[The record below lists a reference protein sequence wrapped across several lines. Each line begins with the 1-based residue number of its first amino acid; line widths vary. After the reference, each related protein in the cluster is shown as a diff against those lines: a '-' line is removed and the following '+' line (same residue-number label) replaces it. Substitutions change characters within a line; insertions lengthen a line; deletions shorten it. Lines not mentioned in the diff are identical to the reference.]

1 MPSCRAGATRPASLL
16 ARLIIG
22 GGLLGALALPALVL
36 PTLGLAVLGAAD
48 PAAAAAVA
56 PVATSGATVAA
67 APAAVTITGV
77 SPAYARP
84 GKKITVT
91 GVLRN
96 TSRVPVRG
104 VTVQLR
110 SSSQEITDRDD
121 LASYAAGSGPSDVL
135 EPGALTR
142 IRGPIAPGA
151 SVRWTAVL
159 PVNEVH
165 MSVFGVYPL
174 AAEAATSAVTL
185 GTSRTFLPFWPTSKG
200 AVQPRENIAWVWPL
214 IDQPNL
220 GPCPGLL
227 DNSLAASLGSGGRL
241 ADLLS
246 AGSSAAGRAAKLT
259 WVVDPALVASAQT
272 MAVPYST
279 AASASCSPATS
290 HAASAPAAAWL
301 SGLRSAVAGQP
312 AVATPYADVDIAALV
327 HQNLDGDV
335 HRAFAEGRGSASAAL
350 KQNLTP
356 QAPAGAPTAADLT
369 TALAWPADGLAD
381 YPMLETLAAV
391 DGIKTVVLST
401 SAMPPVDN
409 LPYTPSAVTSTPDG
423 EGGDMR
429 VLLADSTITQIL
441 GSVTAQSDPPG
452 ASFTAQQMFLAQTA
466 MIAAESPHLSRAV
479 VVAPPR
485 RWDPPAD
492 LASGLLADTASAPW
506 LVPVSAGTLAADQKA
521 TGQVAR
527 RAPEATGSH
536 LASASL
542 LRGAAVA
549 DQRAALVQSLRVT
562 PAPRLTRAIAGIESS
577 AWRGTAAG
585 QEQARVML
593 RRMLTYLGDQ
603 TSKVT
608 IIEPGRDTLGG
619 QTGPI
624 PISIDNKL
632 DYAVRVRVQ
641 FTVSQDR
648 GGDFAVLSN
657 PGVITVPAEAVIT
670 KKVKVKASS
679 IGSTTVSLRLL
690 AADGQPLPGAPVNM
704 TVQSTQL
711 GTVTLVVLAAALA
724 VFMIASATRAIRR
737 GRSSGGAAP
746 GGAPAG
752 PGPDGPGPAHH
763 EDDDSAD
770 PPAEGGP
777 GPGRGDPAGQPAEEG
792 AGRGTS
798 HPTAHDA
805 TRPAGPGTGHGVAG
819 PAHYGAENGAGH
831 SDGYRAEGAS
841 GHWAGLPE
849 YHRAEDG
856 PGHGAVYPAPD
867 EAGRLTDHDDGDSAD
882 RERGYPMSGQASGGF
897 GPVPASA
904 AGRGGHEQP
913 EETDNVGDDRAAPGT
928 AGTDPAAT
936 EDADDYARV
945 PGWADRR

>member
-1 MPSCRAGATRPASLL
+1 MPSCRAGATRRASLL
-16 ARLIIG
+16 ARLALG
-22 GGLLGALALPALVL
+22 GSLLAALALPALVT
-36 PTLGLAVLGAAD
+36 PVLGAAG
-48 PAAAAAVA
+48 PAAAAAA
-56 PVATSGATVAA
+56 RPAA
-67 APAAVTITGV
+67 LSAAVPAAVTITGV

-84 GKKITVT
+84 GKKITVS

-96 TSRVPVRG
+96 TSRVPVRD

-110 SSSQEITDRDD
+110 SSSLSITDRDD
-121 LASYAAGSGPSDVL
+121 LANYAAGSGPSDVL

-151 SVRWTAVL
+151 SVQWTAVL

-174 AAEAATSAVTL
+174 AAEAATSVVTL

-200 AVQPRENIAWVWPL
+200 AVRPRENIAWIWPL

-227 DNSLAASLGSGGRL
+227 DNSLAASMSSGGRL

-279 AASASCSPATS
+279 AASASCSPATT

-312 AVATPYADVDIAALV
+312 AAATPYADVDIAALV
-327 HQNLDGDV
+327 QQNLDGDV
-335 HRAFAEGRGSASAAL
+335 HRAFAEGRAGASAGL
-350 KQNLTP
+350 KQDLTP
-356 QAPAGAPTAADLT
+356 HAPAGSPSAADLT

-452 ASFTAQQMFLAQTA
+452 ASFAAQQMFLAQTA

-485 RWDPPAD
+485 RWDPPAG
-492 LASGLLADTASAPW
+492 LASGLLADTTSAPW
-506 LVPVSAGTLAADQKA
+506 LAPASAGSLAADQKA

-527 RAPEATGSH
+527 QAPEATGSH
-536 LASASL
+536 LTSASL
-542 LRGAAVA
+542 LRGTTVA
-549 DQRAALVQSLRVT
+549 DQRAALVQSLRVR
-562 PAPRLTRAIAGIESS
+562 PAPRLTQAVAGIESS
-577 AWRGTAAG
+577 AWRGSAAG

-593 RRMLTYLGDQ
+593 RRLLTYLGDQ
-603 TSKVT
+603 TDKVT
-608 IIEPGRDTLGG
+608 IVEPGRDTLGG

-632 DYAVRVRVQ
+632 DYPVRVRVQ

-648 GGDFAVLSN
+648 GGDFAVLSK
-657 PGVITVPAEAVIT
+657 PGVIAVPAESVIT

-690 AADGQPLPGAPVNM
+690 APDGQPLPGAPVIM

-711 GTVTLVVLAAALA
+711 GTVTRVVLAAALA
-724 VFMIASATRAIRR
+724 VFMIASASRAIRR

-746 GGAPAG
+746 SDAPDGSG
-752 PGPDGPGPAHH
+752 PGGPGPAHH
-763 EDDDSAD
+763 QGGDEAGDDGRAAEAGPDQGTGF
-770 PPAEGGP
+770 PAEGEAALP
-777 GPGRGDPAGQPAEEG
+777 P
-792 AGRGTS
+792 
-798 HPTAHDA
+798 AHD
-805 TRPAGPGTGHGVAG
+805 
-819 PAHYGAENGAGH
+819 
-831 SDGYRAEGAS
+831 D
-841 GHWAGLPE
+841 
-849 YHRAEDG
+849 
-856 PGHGAVYPAPD
+856 GHGA
-867 EAGRLTDHDDGDSAD
+867 D
-882 RERGYPMSGQASGGF
+882 RGTGYLMSGQASRGS
-897 GPVPASA
+897 GPVPANA

>member
-1 MPSCRAGATRPASLL
+1 
-16 ARLIIG
+16 
-22 GGLLGALALPALVL
+22 
-36 PTLGLAVLGAAD
+36 
-48 PAAAAAVA
+48 
-56 PVATSGATVAA
+56 
-67 APAAVTITGV
+67 
-77 SPAYARP
+77 
-84 GKKITVT
+84 
-91 GVLRN
+91 
-96 TSRVPVRG
+96 
-104 VTVQLR
+104 
-110 SSSQEITDRDD
+110 
-121 LASYAAGSGPSDVL
+121 
-135 EPGALTR
+135 
-142 IRGPIAPGA
+142 
-151 SVRWTAVL
+151 
-159 PVNEVH
+159 
-165 MSVFGVYPL
+165 
-174 AAEAATSAVTL
+174 
-185 GTSRTFLPFWPTSKG
+185 
-200 AVQPRENIAWVWPL
+200 
-214 IDQPNL
+214 
-220 GPCPGLL
+220 
-227 DNSLAASLGSGGRL
+227 
-241 ADLLS
+241 
-246 AGSSAAGRAAKLT
+246 
-259 WVVDPALVASAQT
+259 
-272 MAVPYST
+272 
-279 AASASCSPATS
+279 
-290 HAASAPAAAWL
+290 
-301 SGLRSAVAGQP
+301 
-312 AVATPYADVDIAALV
+312 
-327 HQNLDGDV
+327 
-335 HRAFAEGRGSASAAL
+335 
-350 KQNLTP
+350 
-356 QAPAGAPTAADLT
+356 
-369 TALAWPADGLAD
+369 
-381 YPMLETLAAV
+381 
-391 DGIKTVVLST
+391 
-401 SAMPPVDN
+401 
-409 LPYTPSAVTSTPDG
+409 
-423 EGGDMR
+423 
-429 VLLADSTITQIL
+429 
-441 GSVTAQSDPPG
+441 
-452 ASFTAQQMFLAQTA
+452 MFLAQTA

-527 RAPEATGSH
+527 QAPEATGSH
-536 LASASL
+536 LTSASL
-542 LRGAAVA
+542 LRGAAAA

-562 PAPRLTRAIAGIESS
+562 PAPRLTRAIAGIESA
-577 AWRGTAAG
+577 AWRGSAAG
-585 QEQARVML
+585 QDQARGML
-593 RRMLTYLGDQ
+593 RRMLAYLGDQ

-648 GGDFAVLSN
+648 GGDFAVLSD

-724 VFMIASATRAIRR
+724 VFMIASAGRAIRR

-746 GGAPAG
+746 DSPPAG

-763 EDDDSAD
+763 EDDDSAG

-777 GPGRGDPAGQPAEEG
+777 DQGRGDPADQPAEEG

-798 HPTAHDA
+798 HPTAREA
-805 TRPAGPGTGHGVAG
+805 TRPGGPGTGHEPGD
-819 PAHYGAENGAGH
+819 PTYHGAENRAGH
-831 SDGYRAEGAS
+831 GADHRAEGASGRQAGAPRDQRSDPGS
-841 GHWAGLPE
+841 GHWAGLPAH
-849 YHRAEDG
+849 HRAQDA
-856 PGHGAVYPAPD
+856 PGHGAVYPARG
-867 EAGRLTDHDDGDSAD
+867 EAGRPADHDGGDGAD

>member
-1 MPSCRAGATRPASLL
+1 MRSCRAAATRPASLL
-16 ARLIIG
+16 ARLVLG
-22 GGLLGALALPALVL
+22 GGLLAALALAALVL
-36 PTLGLAVLGAAD
+36 PTLVLAVLGAAD
-48 PAAAAAVA
+48 PAAAATAA
-56 PVATSGATVAA
+56 PVEAATPAA

-84 GKKITVT
+84 GGKIRVS

-96 TSRVPVRG
+96 TSRVAVRG

-110 SSSQEITDRDD
+110 SSSLSITDRDD
-121 LASYAAGSGPSDVL
+121 LTNYAAGSGPSDVL
-135 EPGALTR
+135 EPGALTL
-142 IRGPIAPGA
+142 IRGPVAPGA

-200 AVQPRENIAWVWPL
+200 AVQPRESIAWIWPL
-214 IDQPNL
+214 IDQPNQ

-227 DNSLAASLGSGGRL
+227 DNSLAASMSSGGRL

-259 WVVDPALVASAQT
+259 WVIDPALAASAQT
-272 MAVPYST
+272 MASPYST
-279 AASASCSPATS
+279 DASASCSPATA

-327 HQNLDGDV
+327 QQNLDSDV
-335 HRAFAEGRGSASAAL
+335 HRAFADGRAGASAAL
-350 KQNLTP
+350 KQDFTP
-356 QAPAGAPTAADLT
+356 QESAGPPSAADLT

-391 DGIKTVVLST
+391 DGIKTVVLSS
-401 SAMPPVDN
+401 SAMPPVQT
-409 LPYTPSAVTSTPDG
+409 LPYTPSAVSSTPDG

-452 ASFTAQQMFLAQTA
+452 ASFAAQQMFLAQTA

-485 RWDPPAD
+485 RWNPPAD

-506 LVPVSAGTLAADQKA
+506 LAPVSAGTLAADQKA

-527 RAPEATGSH
+527 SAPEATGSH
-536 LASASL
+536 LAGASL

-549 DQRAALVQSLRVT
+549 DQRAALVQSLRVR
-562 PAPRLTRAIAGIESS
+562 PAPQLIRAIAGIESS
-577 AWRGTAAG
+577 AWRGSAAG
-585 QEQARVML
+585 QEHARVML
-593 RRMLTYLGDQ
+593 RRVLTYLGDQ
-603 TSKVT
+603 TDKVT

-632 DYAVRVRVQ
+632 NYPVRVRVK
-641 FTVSQDR
+641 FTVSQNR
-648 GGDFAVLSN
+648 GGDFAVLSP
-657 PGVITVPAEAVIT
+657 PGVITIPAETVIT

-690 AADGQPLPGAPVNM
+690 AANGQPLPGAPVNM

-724 VFMIASATRAIRR
+724 VFMVASASRAIRR
-737 GRSSGGAAP
+737 GRSSGGAAASA
-746 GGAPAG
+746 APDG
-752 PGPDGPGPAHH
+752 PGSGGPGPAH
-763 EDDDSAD
+763 
-770 PPAEGGP
+770 
-777 GPGRGDPAGQPAEEG
+777 
-792 AGRGTS
+792 
-798 HPTAHDA
+798 
-805 TRPAGPGTGHGVAG
+805 
-819 PAHYGAENGAGH
+819 
-831 SDGYRAEGAS
+831 RAE
-841 GHWAGLPE
+841 
-849 YHRAEDG
+849 
-856 PGHGAVYPAPD
+856 
-867 EAGRLTDHDDGDSAD
+867 GDSAD
-882 RERGYPMSGQASGGF
+882 RPAAGGLDHETGYPADHGAESGSAHGSGHRAEDEAALPPGRDAGHGADRGTGYPMTGQASRGS
-897 GPVPASA
+897 GPGPADA
-904 AGRGGHEQP
+904 TGRGGHEQP
-913 EETDNVGDDRAAPGT
+913 EETDNVGHDRAAPGT
-928 AGTDPAAT
+928 AGTDLAAT